1 MDQTPLVSVI
11 ITFLNEERFLPESVQ
26 SVLAQ
31 TYQNWELIL
40 VDDGSTDGSVA
51 LAKGF
56 AEKHPGKIFYCEHP
70 GHTNHG
76 LSASRNAGI
85 AASRGS
91 LVAFLD
97 ADDIWLPQKMALQV
111 AIHLQHPNAGLI
123 AEGSLHWYNWND
135 PKKENCIVPVGVA
148 SNKLYPPQALTV
160 LLYPLKNAATPGPCS
175 WMLTRE
181 AIDRVGGFE
190 ASFRFNL
197 QLYEDQAFLCKV
209 YLNEYV
215 YIADTCNNWYRQ
227 RAGSIM
233 KSVKEDGKYDVVRQ
247 HFLGWMKAYLQRQNI
262 NNNEIDGLLEKAIFP
277 YKHPWLHLLI
287 HKLPHKAWTVVKKIL
302 PQGVKNAM
310 SKINRAS

>member
-1 MDQTPLVSVI
+1 MKQTPLVSVI

-26 SVLAQ
+26 SVISQ

-51 LAKGF
+51 MAKRY
-56 AEKHPGKIFYCEHP
+56 ELDHPGKVFYCEHP

-97 ADDIWLPQKMALQV
+97 ADDVWLPEKMALQV
-111 AIHLQHPNAGLI
+111 AIHLQHPKAGLI

-135 PKKENCIVPVGVA
+135 PQKENCTVPVGVPG
-148 SNKLYPPQALTV
+148 NRLYAPQELTV

-175 WMLTRE
+175 WMLTRA

-190 ASFRFNL
+190 SSFKGDL

-227 RAGSIM
+227 RVGSIM
-233 KSVKEDGKYDVVRQ
+233 KSVKDEGKYDVVRR
-247 HFLGWMKAYLQRQNI
+247 HFLTWMQGYLQQKNI
-262 NNNEIDGLLEKAIFP
+262 RNPKIDALLQKAMYP
-277 YKHPWLHLLI
+277 YEHPQLYFILHQLPQKAWAGFTNL
-287 HKLPHKAWTVVKKIL
+287 LPHR
-302 PQGVKNAM
+302 VKNVLG
-310 SKINRAS
+310 KITGA